1 MTQIIMATKRSRR
14 SANKGAKVKY
24 REMCSPNPMRANNI
38 IVDDVDDDIVGAA
51 KSKSLEKWMTYYFPR
66 FIESKKAPKI
76 EIYLEDPEE
85 LSQVIRELSNVQLD
99 RKVTLKIRFKAKS
112 SSKD

>member
-1 MTQIIMATKRSRR
+1 MATKRSRR
-14 SANKGAKVKY
+14 SANKDANVKY

-38 IVDDVDDDIVGAA
+38 IVDDVDDDVVGTAKA
-51 KSKSLEKWMTYYFPR
+51 KSIERWMSCYFPR
-66 FIESKKAPKI
+66 FIEPKKAPKI
-76 EIYLEDPEE
+76 EIYLENPEE

-99 RKVTLKIRFKAKS
+99 RKVNLKIRFKAKS